1 MRFYLVKGG
10 LLMLH
15 VDELAKVVPL
25 ALDGWFGVF
34 LVTAVAIVSIYLLNW
49 ITSKTSKKD

>member
-1 MRFYLVKGG
+1 
-10 LLMLH
+10 MLH
-15 VDELAKVVPL
+15 VDALMKVLPL

-49 ITSKTSKKD
+49 ITSGKSKKD

>member
-1 MRFYLVKGG
+1 
-10 LLMLH
+10 MLH
-15 VDELAKVVPL
+15 VDELVQVLPL

-49 ITSKTSKKD
+49 ITSKPSTKG